1 MATCPNRNLQ
11 SWKDLESLQGE
22 SLAMVIWD
30 RFEGR
35 PPEFFYTTKLEE
47 GTTISKG
54 FDVQTRFNEEQNN
67 DILDSIIYML
77 MERKKQEDFKIGD
90 HIGDKSTRG
99 AIPNFFLQQSYE
111 TEDNTSPSLE
121 VAERMWKKEQ
131 AYEKSVREN
140 ASQEEQDKLYNEWVS
155 LMEEEGI
162 YEINHPGREAFLDI
176 YEFWNGGII
185 TSGKTEQEIKADVA
199 LGNTDV
205 VGWRELLANR
215 MKLFG
220 YSVSNIEQETEF
232 ATDEDILERIYSKS
246 SMEEDPSKKLTGRMK
261 ELLATIPNKD
271 INFLG
276 FQTYLPV
283 DQVYKELSTSF
294 AGLQNFPE
302 MLAQVETLALHKP
315 QYSAVADFMMG
326 LNKKDAATFSRV
338 FAQSANE
345 FLLIRVEAK
354 TPAGDVVRMFNPN
367 ENRIERSIAT
377 TWKNGAVES
386 NIAKPKAIYKVTE
399 AGLEIDQAKAKKIAE
414 SWLGV
419 RRGIAGADNVLSPQ
433 GEVSVPV
440 QALTELLWNMGIYL
454 GDPEIKEETANNLQQ
469 IVNTGIFVVDNG
481 RRQKLTGRAAF
492 NYIANREGKS
502 LARLVSQFV
511 VLSPDGTKVERTL
524 KSVGSTVFE
533 SQGSTVRHIASF
545 APLFF
550 DMKGDSFVN
559 GKGKQIYP
567 INLRHH
573 LGQIFEVLGS
583 ATEDK
588 TEMMDMYGS
597 DRFFKPVDGRPEF
610 DSLLYRLLQS
620 DEYTQEFKAIDLDAL
635 KDVTIPDG
643 TVDYENFSN
652 SDSLRTRLIAYINSG
667 NRSVGLVAIPVQ
679 SDRKKFTFF
688 PFVRTKNLAGTR
700 GGTYGI
706 TGMTKND
713 IILGMIAQDMM
724 RIAHGRGI
732 LSNQVTE
739 DGLPN
744 PPKDLPLTY
753 IKNLQS
759 PQAMQFDG
767 TLVGSE
773 GNIPIV
779 TDAKLESKTGEYF
792 ISDFIEEYLTTPEEL
807 KEIEPDVFNEI
818 QTKINIMVERTNEY
832 FLDQAKKLNEK
843 ITTQSITLP
852 VEAREFGDRMTLLE
866 NYVFDEFMGR
876 NEISK
881 ILRGS
886 RAHVKDIQTFYKRI
900 GHGTTPGMELAL
912 ASDLNINGLADVDG
926 IANYGMPDTFIEATF
941 EDIRLNLNEEM
952 RNRAIERA
960 NAIRDGLIEAGYD
973 AEFAELLAAEYYPD
987 EVEGTDAQ
995 GLISIDFYRDLMQGK
1010 GEWAINEEK
1019 AYDAYKAAPTGSKQF
1034 VYQEGFTPQGFKV
1047 GDAVPVYPQ
1056 KPYYERNELVG
1067 GVVTTDSHKN
1077 SYHLLLEGETKNNPV
1092 KDNLR
1097 RRMEAVGE
1105 YQGLQRIGVA
1115 NFVTAKKIK
1124 VNKVN
1129 TLSETAGAL
1138 NNVEFNT
1145 VNSRG
1150 LRFPQEIPKKKA
1162 STTMFNRQV
1171 RKNTIS
1177 NINPLHTYTLN
1188 AGLDTEIKISGQ
1200 EMLDMYHA
1208 AIERK
1213 IKLEF
1218 AKVEKELGI
1227 DKIQKA
1233 LAKQDVAAYNQSM
1246 IDFHKKLRD
1255 KLKDNNIERDL
1266 PTNYDAGLKIELDP
1280 AGRPQFKVPLDFPVY
1295 FEKYQRVILG
1305 MAINEAF
1312 KQKVP
1317 GMEAVQVAEIGGYA
1331 ESGEL
1336 EFYKVEKDKSGTAR
1350 VVHMEVMVRE
1360 DIARKFGLEPGQD
1373 LSTLPEE
1380 LRRIIGYRIPNQG
1393 KSSTVIMK
1401 IKRILPA
1408 NYAKAVIVPAQLT
1421 KLTGSDFDIDKMF
1434 LMFPE
1439 VRMTDAGPV
1448 KIRPPYEGLLGI
1460 PTTQTEIKPG
1470 VQELFESNP
1479 ELATSVYETLGFNK
1493 ETKSRLTVSQEGSD
1507 GFGYV
1512 LGLFDNNNERIGKIV
1527 YRNKTY
1533 LKDKGFPN
1541 VNELHLGFEEKYQG
1555 KGYFQDALIELL
1567 NYDDSPIFISNGRVI
1582 NNNVFKAISKLDTSK
1597 LAITKLEDGFI
1608 ITLNTQITPQQ
1619 KQQAQQLY
1627 SQYLDTIF
1635 PDSKVKDI
1643 VYHGTEDK
1651 FEKFDIKFFGKND
1664 FGDLGKG
1671 FYFAFDKSKIFNE
1684 PIVVYAVVDDTDSKQ
1699 NEGYEIMIPKS
1710 EQIHILGSKQDIE
1723 GFKDFA
1729 VSTESITTETSID
1742 KITDVSIL
1750 NNIVLD
1756 IVEAVQSN
1764 LLHVN
1769 ESMAPLDESTLPELV
1784 RQIEAKFPELQAP
1797 LEFASAEIET
1807 EMGIRN
1813 TIGRAMR
1820 GLWANFI
1827 AGHAVA
1833 AYGDIT
1839 VNPMYELTLDGKP
1852 YSQLIGIAGQEVE
1865 SFDKEVPINMIGSR
1879 YLSAAVDAAKKPYQY
1894 TLNDRTFTYPVES
1907 YWIAFSGDTKA
1918 LHDFLNVPIIRE
1930 FTDNFYTKYGAK
1942 PILMENALLDV
1953 IPKMYKDS
1961 LKQDRLRPSTP
1972 MSREELSDPFDLT
1985 PERQYE
1991 LLLNFLKFREA
2002 GRSLSQMFKVIAPDS
2017 MDGMNSIDSIKS
2029 YRSRQNQ
2036 FNPSITGEENQI
2048 FVNSNDPSS
2057 PVVDQFIG
2065 NNSVYGMQRGFSN
2078 LFLDVADMASKI
2090 FPMTVSPALDNLD
2103 TKIMDLTG
2111 NTQLNPEAHREIRRA
2126 AMLSLFASE
2135 GSPLRE
2141 FFSESHLQSN
2151 YLNRESNL
2159 VTKLRDMKVKHPKL
2173 AQNLFIRKFVENNDN
2188 DLPETKVY
2196 LLDFDTSYQMT
2207 RFEKDAV
2214 TLAAYRLL
2222 KRPEEIVGKDASI
2235 EDRQSIINLAEDL
2248 LMNTLIVHGFK
2259 QTTGSYQDLIPVTF
2273 FTENRYAR
2281 YNNPGERLGTA
2292 VDFFRKQLTAMYITD
2307 TFDNFATDFIRQNYT
2322 QSPGGYTLVQGIRK
2336 KETPNELVLNDKD
2349 KIRMYRNGYPIPFI
2363 TITNSTTNET
2373 FLYASGHILTSG
2385 SVQGKYVKV
2394 NPLGVDGKL
2403 IEATNPDKSIINAQ
2417 GLPLSSITMT
2427 STSTGMTTN
2436 TGNIAATKEQ
2446 QDIICR

>member
-67 DILDSIIYML
+67 AILDSIIYML

-99 AIPNFFLQQSYE
+99 AIPNFFLQQAYE
-111 TEDNTSPSLE
+111 TENNTSPSLE
-121 VAERMWKKEQ
+121 VAERVWKKEQ

-162 YEINHPGREAFLDI
+162 YEVDHPGREAFLDI

-185 TSGKTEQEIKADVA
+185 TSGKTEQEIKADAA

-220 YSVSNIEQETEF
+220 YSISNIEQETEF

-399 AGLEIDQAKAKKIAE
+399 AGLEIDQTKARKIAE

-511 VLSPDGTKVERTL
+511 VLSPDGTKIERTL

-550 DMKGDSFVN
+550 DMRGDSFVN

-688 PFVRTKNLAGTR
+688 PFARTKNLAGTR

-713 IILGMIAQDMM
+713 IIFGMIAQDMM

-759 PQAMQFDG
+759 PQSMQFDG
-767 TLVGSE
+767 TVVGSE

-779 TDAKLESKTGEYF
+779 TDAKLESKNGEYF

-832 FLDQAKKLNEK
+832 FLNQAKKLNEK

-912 ASDLNINGLADVDG
+912 ASDLTINGLEDVDG

-973 AEFAELLAAEYYPD
+973 AEFAELLAEEYYPD

-995 GLISIDFYRDLMQGK
+995 GIISIDFYRDLMQGK
-1010 GEWAINEEK
+1010 GEWTINEEK

-1067 GVVTTDSHKN
+1067 GVVATDSHKN

-1105 YQGLQRIGVA
+1105 YSGLQRIGVA

-1129 TLSETAGAL
+1129 TLTETAGAL
-1138 NNVEFNT
+1138 ANVEFNT
-1145 VNSRG
+1145 VNSKG

-1177 NINPLHTYTLN
+1177 NINSLHTYTLN

-1233 LAKQDVAAYNQSM
+1233 LAKQDVATYNQSM

-1336 EFYKVEKDKSGTAR
+1336 EFLKIEKDKSGTTR
-1350 VVHMEVMVRE
+1350 VAHMEVMIRE
-1360 DIARKFGLEPGQD
+1360 DVARKFGLEVGQD
-1373 LSTLPEE
+1373 LNNLPEE

-1421 KLTGSDFDIDKMF
+1421 KLMGSDFDVDKMF

-1448 KIRPPYEGLLGI
+1448 KIRPPYEALLGI
-1460 PTTQTEIKPG
+1460 PTTQI
-1470 VQELFESNP
+1470 ES
-1479 ELATSVYETLGFNK
+1479 T
-1493 ETKSRLTVSQEGSD
+1493 
-1507 GFGYV
+1507 
-1512 LGLFDNNNERIGKIV
+1512 
-1527 YRNKTY
+1527 
-1533 LKDKGFPN
+1533 
-1541 VNELHLGFEEKYQG
+1541 
-1555 KGYFQDALIELL
+1555 
-1567 NYDDSPIFISNGRVI
+1567 
-1582 NNNVFKAISKLDTSK
+1582 
-1597 LAITKLEDGFI
+1597 
-1608 ITLNTQITPQQ
+1608 TP
-1619 KQQAQQLY
+1619 
-1627 SQYLDTIF
+1627 
-1635 PDSKVKDI
+1635 
-1643 VYHGTEDK
+1643 
-1651 FEKFDIKFFGKND
+1651 
-1664 FGDLGKG
+1664 
-1671 FYFAFDKSKIFNE
+1671 
-1684 PIVVYAVVDDTDSKQ
+1684 
-1699 NEGYEIMIPKS
+1699 
-1710 EQIHILGSKQDIE
+1710 
-1723 GFKDFA
+1723 
-1729 VSTESITTETSID
+1729 ETSID

-1750 NNIVLD
+1750 NNIILD

-1769 ESMAPLDESTLPELV
+1769 ESMAPLDESTLPKLV
-1784 RQIEAKFPELQAP
+1784 ADIETKFPELQAP

-2065 NNSVYGMQRGFSN
+2065 DNSVYGMQRGFSN
-2078 LFLDVADMASKI
+2078 LFLDIADMASKI

-2188 DLPETKVY
+2188 DLPETRVY

-2349 KIRMYRNGYPIPFI
+2349 KIRMYINGYPIPFI

-2436 TGNIAATKEQ
+2436 AGNIAATKEQ
-2446 QDIICR
+2446 QDIICK